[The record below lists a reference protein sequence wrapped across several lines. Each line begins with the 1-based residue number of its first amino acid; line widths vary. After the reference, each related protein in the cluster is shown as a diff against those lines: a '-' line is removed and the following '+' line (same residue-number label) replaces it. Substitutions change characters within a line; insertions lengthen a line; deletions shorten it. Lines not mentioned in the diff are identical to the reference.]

1 MEKGEMRKEAAV
13 RETMEELGVYKSQ
26 IDLVAPLDIL
36 ITPANLGVYPF
47 LAELKGYKGTFSGD
61 EVDHVFT
68 VPLKWFLEHEPECY
82 DTDVQTIPGKD
93 FPFDLIPGGED
104 YHWRRGRYK
113 VMFYRYGE
121 NVIWGM
127 TAKILHS
134 FVEMY
139 REDFRA

>member
-1 MEKGEMRKEAAV
+1 M
-13 RETMEELGVYKSQ
+13 
-26 IDLVAPLDIL
+26 
-36 ITPANLGVYPF
+36 
-47 LAELKGYKGTFSGD
+47 FSGD

-113 VMFYRYGE
+113 VMFLPVRGKCNLGDDGE
-121 NVIWGM
+121 DSPLVCGNV
-127 TAKILHS
+127 S
-134 FVEMY
+134 
-139 REDFRA
+139 EDFRA

>member
-1 MEKGEMRKEAAV
+1 M
-13 RETMEELGVYKSQ
+13 
-26 IDLVAPLDIL
+26 
-36 ITPANLGVYPF
+36 GVYPF

-68 VPLKWFLEHEPECY
+68 VPLKWFLEREPECY